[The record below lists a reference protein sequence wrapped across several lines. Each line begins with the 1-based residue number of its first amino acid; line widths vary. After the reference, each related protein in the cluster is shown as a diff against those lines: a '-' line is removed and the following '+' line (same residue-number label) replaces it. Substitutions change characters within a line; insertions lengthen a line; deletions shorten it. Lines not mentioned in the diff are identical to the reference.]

1 MDVPQ
6 VLVRYYA
13 YWLVFYILAAVGHGM
28 ALVLFYQTGVEFMA
42 AFNVISVLYYI
53 VAVFLLKAGYYQ
65 TAYWGAIIE
74 LVLHCVAAT
83 ICVGLEYGFTN
94 YTFLVTILLFV
105 QPFYSWRF
113 SILMAAA
120 TLMSAAL
127 LTYYAVHHPP
137 LYVIPSEWVQSL
149 SIMSVVN
156 WPVYVLIMILPF
168 IRASARA
175 EKEIAAAYGESE
187 RLLLNILPEKIA
199 RRLKSERGMI
209 ADDREPVAIL
219 FADIVGFTDISG
231 RLQPAEI
238 VTLLNDVFNAIDG
251 IVDKY
256 GAEKIKTI
264 GDAYMAV
271 AGLPDPAD
279 NAEEIIARL
288 ALDIQREVARFH
300 WPVTGDKV
308 SVRIGLNSGKVVA
321 GVIGNRKFAY
331 DLWGDAVNVAARM
344 EATGTPGKIHVTD
357 NFQASLASQFLFEH
371 RGEME
376 IKGKG
381 KITTYFL
388 SGERPAS
395 N

>member
-6 VLVRYYA
+6 GIVRYYA
-13 YWLVFYILAAVGHGM
+13 YWLVFYILAAVGHAM
-28 ALVLFYQTGVEFMA
+28 ALILFYQTGVDFMA
-42 AFNVISVLYYI
+42 AFNVFSVLYYI
-53 VAVFLLKAGYYQ
+53 VAVLLLKAGYYQ

-74 LVLHCVAAT
+74 LVLHCIAAT
-83 ICVGLEYGFTN
+83 ICVGLQYGFTN

-113 SILMAAA
+113 SLLMAAA

-137 LYVIPSEWVQSL
+137 LYVVPSDWVQSL

-156 WPVYVLIMILPF
+156 WPIYVLIMILPF

-175 EKEIAAAYGESE
+175 EEEVAAAYGESE

-199 RRLKSERGMI
+199 RRLKSESGTI

-231 RLQPAEI
+231 RLQPTEI

-271 AGLPDPAD
+271 AGLPDPVD
-279 NAEEIIARL
+279 NAEEVIARL
-288 ALDIQREVARFH
+288 ALDIQKEVARFR

-331 DLWGDAVNVAARM
+331 DLWGDAVNVALAWRRPECRARYRLPR
-344 EATGTPGKIHVTD
+344 TFRRT
-357 NFQASLASQFLFEH
+357 
-371 RGEME
+371 
-376 IKGKG
+376 
-381 KITTYFL
+381 
-388 SGERPAS
+388 
-395 N
+395 